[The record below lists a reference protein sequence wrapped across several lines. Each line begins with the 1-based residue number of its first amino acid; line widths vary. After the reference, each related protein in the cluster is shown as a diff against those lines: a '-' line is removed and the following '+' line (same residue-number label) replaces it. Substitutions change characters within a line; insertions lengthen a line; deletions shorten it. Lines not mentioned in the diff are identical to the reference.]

1 MGFFSKAKPLATR
14 KRLALPAFIG
24 AICMSLFVFLL
35 LQPRPLGMGVSLPS
49 TTLALWVVGAS
60 VIGAG
65 IGALVEWESDDS
77 RDDKPVD
84 AVENAGVWDRDVP

>member
-1 MGFFSKAKPLATR
+1 MGFFSKTKPRATR
-14 KRLALPAFIG
+14 KRLALPACIG
-24 AICMSLFVFLL
+24 AICTSLFVFFF
-35 LQPRPLGMGVSLPS
+35 LQPRPVGIGVSLPT

-65 IGALVEWESDDS
+65 VGALVEWESDDS

-84 AVENAGVWDRDVP
+84 AVENATVWDRDVP